1 MTGES
6 CRHAP
11 IDAAR
16 CMAPPRIIFY
26 TRGVFRGGMLGE
38 FETLQRQAMM
48 VEIEEI
54 IQATPDYT
62 DVREALRS
70 RNFIPERDEENVAI
84 WVQPE
89 LGIFVLLQMNLGGG
103 YAGYRVASYDDLEES
118 EDGSAGFNA
127 R

>member
-1 MTGES
+1 
-6 CRHAP
+6 
-11 IDAAR
+11 
-16 CMAPPRIIFY
+16 
-26 TRGVFRGGMLGE
+26 MLGE

-103 YAGYRVASYDDLEES
+103 YAGYRVASYDDLEEN

>member
-1 MTGES
+1 M
-6 CRHAP
+6 
-11 IDAAR
+11 I
-16 CMAPPRIIFY
+16 
-26 TRGVFRGGMLGE
+26 GE

-103 YAGYRVASYDDLEES
+103 YAGYRVASYDDLEET
-118 EDGSAGFNA
+118 EGRPAGFNA

>member
-1 MTGES
+1 
-6 CRHAP
+6 
-11 IDAAR
+11 
-16 CMAPPRIIFY
+16 
-26 TRGVFRGGMLGE
+26 MLGDIG
-38 FETLQRQAMM
+38 TLQRQAVM

-54 IQATPDYT
+54 IQSTPDYA

-70 RNFIPERDEENVAI
+70 LNFIPEQDDADVAI

-103 YAGYRVASYDDLEES
+103 YAGYRVVASDDLEGRDES
-118 EDGSAGFNA
+118 PVGFNA